1 MNAEQGHPD
10 LLEKLTKR
18 IDDEFSSFVR
28 REEKRKIQEEM
39 ERLENENYNLK
50 AEEGRMKM

>member
-1 MNAEQGHPD
+1 
-10 LLEKLTKR
+10 
-18 IDDEFSSFVR
+18 VR